1 MIFRFVCYVLAMS
14 GRFGYVLPQRRMSR
28 SKRAGLLFPVGQ
40 IHRSLRKTFG
50 TARIGKMAPIYL
62 TSVLEYTMAE
72 IFDMAGHL
80 VKMMSDRRTEQVI
93 TPRHIR
99 LVIHNDDELREVFKG
114 VILPSSGGGNL
125 DKDYIRKM
133 KFPAQEELDTEFEE
147 EEEEVRDTRRTG
159 VQQGSRASCL
169 DSNGNVRKKKTSKH
183 NCPQVIDLT
192 PNSHDEEEE
201 QSVRPK
207 MKKTPKVP
215 QVIDLTPNSHDEEEE
230 LSVRP
235 KMKKTPKVSK

>member
-1 MIFRFVCYVLAMS
+1 
-14 GRFGYVLPQRRMSR
+14 
-28 SKRAGLLFPVGQ
+28 
-40 IHRSLRKTFG
+40 
-50 TARIGKMAPIYL
+50 MAPIYL

-80 VKMMSDRRTEQVI
+80 VKMMTDRRSEQVI

-125 DKDYIRKM
+125 DRDYIRKM
-133 KFPAQEELDTEFEE
+133 KFPAHEELDTELEE
-147 EEEEVRDTRRTG
+147 EEEEEDRDTRRTG
-159 VQQGSRASCL
+159 VQQGSRASSL
-169 DSNGNVRKKKTSKH
+169 DSNANVRKKKDSDH
-183 NCPQVIDLT
+183 YCSQVIDLT

-207 MKKTPKVP
+207 MKKTPKV
-215 QVIDLTPNSHDEEEE
+215 
-230 LSVRP
+230 
-235 KMKKTPKVSK
+235 SK